1 MWYKLFIR
9 YWNNNLLEKYTYA
22 KDKWD
27 LFAIIGWIYS
37 TSVEEINRID
47 YTMSSEL
54 PNNIDIIRPPRH
66 RYVRYHN
73 CS

>member
-37 TSVEEINRID
+37 TSVEEIKMID
-47 YTMSSEL
+47 YTTSSES
-54 PNNIDIIRPPRH
+54 PDNVNIIHPPRH
-66 RYVRYHN
+66 RYGHHY
-73 CS
+73 S